1 VADAG
6 ALLIAHVGH
15 WIWELLVMAPV
26 LLVALAL
33 VAAELM
39 DRRHPGR
46 SARDEEQRAERELD
60 EILSS

>member
-1 VADAG
+1 
-6 ALLIAHVGH
+6 
-15 WIWELLVMAPV
+15 LLVLAPV
-26 LLVALAL
+26 LVVALAL

-46 SARDEEQRAERELD
+46 YAREEEQRAERERD

>member
-6 ALLIAHVGH
+6 PLLIAHVGH

-26 LLVALAL
+26 LLLALAL
-33 VAAELM
+33 LAAELM
-39 DRRHPGR
+39 HRRHPGR
-46 SARDEEQRAERELD
+46 YAREEEERAERELD